1 MGIVG
6 LTNTLAIEGGKHNI
20 RANTVVPIALS
31 AMTADLLPE
40 SIKEDLNPDLVT
52 PLVTYLCHESCEST
66 GALYE
71 AGGGWFSQVRWQRS
85 QGRYLA
91 NKDGTPATAEILRA
105 TMHEICTFDEHVSYP
120 ITPSDALQ
128 HMHKM
133 KTRTT
138 AGAPL
143 DNIHTQHRNAPPPTA
158 EEPAIAT
165 GKNDINNT
173 SPTKKFFEKIQ
184 RFLVQDADKYATLHI
199 DFFDTSNVVGLLKL
213 PIN

>member
-1 MGIVG
+1 MGIIG

-40 SIKEDLNPDLVT
+40 AIKEDLNPDLVT

-71 AGGGWFSQVRWQRS
+71 TGGGWFSQVRWQRS
-85 QGRYLA
+85 QGRYLV
-91 NKDGTPATAEILRA
+91 NSDDTPATAETLRA
-105 TMHEICTFDEHVSYP
+105 AMPEICTFDEHVSYP
-120 ITPSDALQ
+120 VTPSDALQ

-138 AGAPL
+138 SGAHL
-143 DNIHTQHRNAPPPTA
+143 ADIHTQHRNAPPPTA
-158 EEPAIAT
+158 DEPAVAT
-165 GKNDINNT
+165 GGNDNSISET
-173 SPTKKFFEKIQ
+173 RKFFEKVQ
-184 RFLVQDADKYATLHI
+184 RFLVQDAEKYFHTVP
-199 DFFDTSNVVGLLKL
+199 TT
-213 PIN
+213 